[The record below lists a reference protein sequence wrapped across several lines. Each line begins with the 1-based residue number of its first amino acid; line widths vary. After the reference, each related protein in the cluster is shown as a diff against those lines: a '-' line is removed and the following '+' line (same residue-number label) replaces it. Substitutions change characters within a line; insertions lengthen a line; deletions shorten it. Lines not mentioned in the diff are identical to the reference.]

1 MPRTRGNMH
10 HKHMMHVARL
20 HERRGGML
28 GIALNAGLPPP
39 PAIPVFIPG
48 PPIVHNPNPPLHAHV
63 AHHHGI
69 HGLSTSSHGR
79 YHERRGGESTL
90 FQKFIHKIVHL
101 LHEPRDAQYI
111 NEVFNIFQGGPL
123 LYKHTVDVKI
133 GSDMGT
139 TMINTLQTL
148 LTLHGMEENQLVDRL
163 KYTLL
168 KFIPSTT
175 IRPKEGG
182 GGHASVF
189 ALTCIDP
196 RFGDDVVNFLE
207 NSGLHENYDIF
218 TLAGASLGAEQKGW
232 QKTFFDTLDLGIK
245 LHGIHEVWCFD
256 HMDCGMYQA
265 IYGSDT
271 HAEHISCLNRFKQ
284 IIKKKY
290 PKLGIREFIIGTN
303 DTIEEI
309 KGGGKH
315 YPTIQQKS
323 NGMYEV
329 EYKGSILA
337 SATNRTEILRKLNS
351 ILLQLKFPHHKED
364 EGEYDFESEVPEFKP
379 RFKLD
384 LLDKR

>member
-10 HKHMMHVARL
+10 HKHMMYVARL

-182 GGHASVF
+182 G
-189 ALTCIDP
+189 
-196 RFGDDVVNFLE
+196 
-207 NSGLHENYDIF
+207 
-218 TLAGASLGAEQKGW
+218 
-232 QKTFFDTLDLGIK
+232 
-245 LHGIHEVWCFD
+245 
-256 HMDCGMYQA
+256 
-265 IYGSDT
+265 
-271 HAEHISCLNRFKQ
+271 
-284 IIKKKY
+284 
-290 PKLGIREFIIGTN
+290 
-303 DTIEEI
+303 
-309 KGGGKH
+309 KH

-337 SATNRTEILRKLNS
+337 SATNRTEILHKLNS